1 MSASAKD
8 ISLEE
13 YHKLVP
19 TCTLEE
25 RGHRIRFYTPSP
37 HVKALVDTIFVAE
50 PETIDWISH
59 FDPEDIYLDIGANIG
74 LYSLWA
80 TVSRH
85 VQCYAFEP
93 ESLNYSILTRNIIYN
108 DLGDRLIAY
117 PAAIGD
123 KSGFDQL
130 HLTIFEYG
138 ETCHALG
145 KKLNYANEPFE
156 PVFSQGCYT
165 TTIDE
170 LISSQTIPVPNHIK
184 IDVDGIENEIIEGA
198 RQTLKTPNLRSLLI
212 EVNGNSPRDISMIK
226 DLEALDFIPVSYPPS
241 PLAPIDSIYNVVFK
255 RNKPET

>member
-1 MSASAKD
+1 MSASSKD

-59 FDPEDIYLDIGANIG
+59 FDPEDIFLDIGANIG

-108 DLGDRLIAY
+108 DPGDRLIAY

-170 LISSQTIPVPNHIK
+170 LIAS
-184 IDVDGIENEIIEGA
+184 
-198 RQTLKTPNLRSLLI
+198 
-212 EVNGNSPRDISMIK
+212 
-226 DLEALDFIPVSYPPS
+226 
-241 PLAPIDSIYNVVFK
+241 
-255 RNKPET
+255 